1 MSELY
6 LMVTVS
12 DRNQS
17 RRFLSFYKDFGISV
31 VLTTMGKG
39 TAASEILS
47 SFGLEAAEKALQFSI
62 ITGEIWTRVKQA
74 LEKQMKIDVPGSGIA
89 FIVPLSSFG
98 GKKQLAFMTAGHH
111 FEAGEE
117 STLKETTHELLV
129 VMANQGYTEQI
140 MDAAREAKATGG
152 TVIHAKGTGME
163 KAEKFLGVSLAV
175 EKEMIFIVTKKEKK
189 NDIMKAIMTKAGL
202 ETEAGAM
209 VFSLPVTSTA
219 GMRLMEDN

>member
-6 LMVTVS
+6 MMVTIS

-17 RRFLSFYKDFGISV
+17 RRFLSFYKDYGVSV

-47 SFGLEAAEKALQFSI
+47 SFGLEAAEKALQFSFV
-62 ITGEIWTRVKQA
+62 TAPVWTVVKQA

-89 FIVPLSSFG
+89 FTVPMSSVG
-98 GKKQLAFMTAGHH
+98 GKKQLAFLTAGHN

-129 VMANQGYTEQI
+129 VMANQGYTEMI
-140 MDAAREAKATGG
+140 MDAARSARATGG

-175 EKEMIFIVTKKEKK
+175 EKELVFIVTKKELK
-189 NDIMKAIMTKAGL
+189 NDIMRAIMDKAGL
-202 ETEAGAM
+202 ESEAGAM

-219 GMRLMEDN
+219 GMKLMEDN

>member
-1 MSELY
+1 VSELY
-6 LMVTVS
+6 MMVTIS

-17 RRFLSFYKDFGISV
+17 RRFLSFYKDYGVSV

-47 SFGLEAAEKALQFSI
+47 SFGLEAAEKALQFSFV
-62 ITGEIWTRVKQA
+62 TAPVWTVVKQA

-89 FIVPLSSFG
+89 FTVPMSSVG
-98 GKKQLAFMTAGHH
+98 GKKQLAFLTAGHN

-129 VMANQGYTEQI
+129 VMANQGYTEMI
-140 MDAAREAKATGG
+140 MDAARSARATGG

-175 EKEMIFIVTKKEKK
+175 EKELVFIVTKKELK
-189 NDIMKAIMTKAGL
+189 NDIMRAIMDKAGL
-202 ETEAGAM
+202 ESEAGAM

-219 GMRLMEDN
+219 GMKLMEDN